1 MTNILIYRVSTR
13 YVKHVTLRSQL
24 RNSLGSVF
32 WPQDHI
38 LFLRLW
44 TNCSLWTCSR
54 SLMPYSIQFINNYKF
69 LSQPLLRPAFLLF
82 FLSSTGWHHRLNGH
96 EFVWTPGVGDGQ
108 GCLACCGSCGCKES
122 DTTEWLNWTEF
133 CNNKSQMQSNNGS
146 KTRER
151 GFCEER
157 WKILGCRHLWLN
169 CS

>member
-82 FLSSTGWHHRLNGH
+82 FLSPTGWHHRLNGH

-108 GCLACCGSCGCKES
+108 GCLVCCGSCGCKES

-133 CNNKSQMQSNNGS
+133 NK
-146 KTRER
+146 
-151 GFCEER
+151 
-157 WKILGCRHLWLN
+157 WIII
-169 CS
+169 CSIYRNHFLSFSPCIYMIKLKLVFSALFYYYI